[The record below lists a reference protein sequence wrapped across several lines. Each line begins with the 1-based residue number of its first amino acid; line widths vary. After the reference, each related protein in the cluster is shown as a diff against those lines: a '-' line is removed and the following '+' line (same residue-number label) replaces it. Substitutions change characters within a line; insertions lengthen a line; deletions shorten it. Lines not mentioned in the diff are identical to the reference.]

1 MKKGVALVVHTGAV
15 KQQRGA
21 FTLYSHV
28 PIAAQRDAT
37 DDNARCEAVFTARG
51 VVRRRLVFLVF
62 GQRLTLVGHHC
73 KLTQRINASLAG
85 RSSRRVHRR
94 SHNLLLCPQPV
105 GGVKQCSDPSVCMC
119 VRALSSKRCILRL
132 WLLRNM

>member
-37 DDNARCEAVFTARG
+37 DDNARCEAVFTARC

-85 RSSRRVHRR
+85 RSSRRVDRR
-94 SHNLLLCPQPV
+94 SHNP
-105 GGVKQCSDPSVCMC
+105 
-119 VRALSSKRCILRL
+119 
-132 WLLRNM
+132 